1 MHMMTRKINAFLL
14 LGGALLAGLAACTKE
29 AVNSNGKNPYGDPI
43 LPAINF
49 AEEGAITPAKGY
61 VNEEVTIKG
70 KGFLAVK
77 DKLTILFNGTA
88 ASIVKVTDSSVT
100 VKVPEL
106 GSSGSITAQVGQE
119 FYFGPYFPIFGP
131 FQMDTLYPSV
141 RGANGGIYSIIPV
154 PGNKYMIGGD
164 FNEYDNSA
172 IAGGVN
178 RFARINAD
186 GTLDKTFTQGTGLGP
201 TGPVFASVYLPD
213 DQQYLVAG
221 NFGGYDQVSHVYGIA
236 RVNLNGGVD
245 QTSVNRPS
253 GAATPASALA
263 GGFRGNVAEVFV
275 QQDGKI
281 IAAGGF
287 RYYVKPNYNLSTV
300 ELGLDSM
307 HLDTT
312 LVYQIARLHPDG
324 TLDSSYHYDLVN
336 HEGKKT
342 VNSSISAAQLLPDDK
357 LLIVGN
363 FTTYDGAPAG
373 RIARLNTDGSLDQS
387 FNPGSGA
394 DQLIRTMV
402 VQPDGKILCAGDF
415 ARFNGVKAAGIVRL
429 NADGSIDETF
439 NVGDGV
445 EGYVNKLGLIPGSGN
460 IIVGG
465 SFRKFAGITR
475 SNFVVLTPSGAV
487 HPTFNTNGG
496 ITFSGN
502 AGLGNIFR
510 ILPMTGQNALLM
522 VGTFS
527 QFDYRQA
534 NRIVKVRFE

>member
-1 MHMMTRKINAFLL
+1 MHMMTRKINTFLL
-14 LGGALLAGLAACTKE
+14 FGGALLAGLAACTKE
-29 AVNSNGKNPYGDPI
+29 AVNSSGKNPYGDPV

-49 AEEGAITPAKGY
+49 AEEGAITPTKGY
-61 VNEEVTIKG
+61 VNDEVTIKG
-70 KGFLAVK
+70 NGFLAIK
-77 DKLTILFNGTA
+77 DKLIILFNGTA
-88 ASIVKVTDSSVT
+88 GTIVSVTDSSVK

-106 GSSGSITAQVGQE
+106 GSSGAITAQVGQE

-131 FQMDTLYPSV
+131 FQMDTLFPSI
-141 RGANGGIYSIIPV
+141 RGATSSIYSIIPV
-154 PGNKYMIGGD
+154 PGNKYMIGGE
-164 FNEYDNSA
+164 FSEYDNSA

-186 GTLDKTFTQGTGLGP
+186 GTLDKTYAYGAGLGP
-201 TGPVFASVYLPD
+201 TGPVFSSVYLPD
-213 DQQYLVAG
+213 EKQYLVAG
-221 NFGGYDQVSHVYGIA
+221 NFGGYDQVSHVYSIA

-275 QQDGKI
+275 QKDGKI

-300 ELGLDSM
+300 ELGLDSL
-307 HLDTT
+307 HLDSTR
-312 LVYQIARLHPDG
+312 VNQIARLHPDG

-336 HEGKKT
+336 HEGKQT
-342 VNSSISAAQLLPDDK
+342 VNSNITAALMLPDDK
-357 LLIVGN
+357 LMIVGN
-363 FTTYDGAPAG
+363 FTTYNGAPAG

-394 DQLIRTMV
+394 DLLIRDMV
-402 VQPDGKILCAGDF
+402 VQPDGKIICAGDF
-415 ARFNGVKAAGIVRL
+415 AKFNGVKAAGIVRL
-429 NADGSIDETF
+429 KPDGSIDETF

-445 EGYVNKLGLIPGSGN
+445 EGYVTKLGIIPGTGN
-460 IIVGG
+460 IIVSG
-465 SFRKFAGITR
+465 SFRRFAGIPR
-475 SNFVVLTPSGAV
+475 SNFVVLSPNGAV
-487 HPTFNTNGG
+487 HPTYNTNGG

-502 AGLGNIFR
+502 AGLGYIYDM
-510 ILPMTGQNALLM
+510 LPMTGQNAMLM
-522 VGTFS
+522 VGSFS

-534 NRIVKVRFE
+534 NRIVKVKIQ